1 MEINKKKTLTLLC
14 FIFFTFGVST
24 SSIDPII
31 PIIADEL
38 KVGFD
43 LIGIALFAGFVFSL
57 ISNFLAGRLGDRI
70 DTKKIIITGLILIMA
85 GLLFFGLYIT
95 FALFILYLII
105 IRSGYGAL
113 DASVYTYVSQFYHKD
128 VSSIF
133 VRLNLLWYGGSVLGP
148 LFIGAALFLNI
159 NPRLTF
165 IPISASFVILA
176 ILFYKI
182 APAKKHDGPASPE
195 KKKNENFLTI
205 IRNPVIITSGLVL
218 FFYAGSIFGLSA
230 WLTTYFTAFGIKVS
244 WGSMILSSYWV
255 FSIIGLYMTNWLL
268 KKTNEITIIFVG
280 FIIGVICIS
289 IVAISPSITVKLVFL
304 MLQALFLAGIFPLAK
319 SIPINENPHAS
330 GTIIGFVLL
339 IQGIGIMIF
348 QPVLGFFAE
357 NLGRD
362 FTVYVVL
369 AGLVLALIFTS
380 LLFFFL
386 NKKYG
391 TRLTLSR

>member
-1 MEINKKKTLTLLC
+1 MEINKKKALTVLY
-14 FIFFTFGVST
+14 FIFFTFGIAT

-38 KVGFD
+38 GVGFD
-43 LIGIALFAGFVFSL
+43 LIGMALFAGIIFML
-57 ISNFLAGRLGDRI
+57 LAGFLSGRLGDRI
-70 DTKKIIITGLILIMA
+70 DTKKILITGLILILA
-85 GLLFFGLYIT
+85 GLLFFGLHIT
-95 FALFILYLII
+95 FVLFILYLMI

-128 VSSIF
+128 MSPIF
-133 VRLNLLWYGGSVLGP
+133 VKLNLLWYAGSVMGP
-148 LFIGAALFLNI
+148 LFISASLFTKI

-165 IPISASFVILA
+165 IPISIFFIILA
-176 ILFYKI
+176 VLFYRV
-182 APAKKHDGPASPE
+182 APVKKHDAPASLV
-195 KKKNENFLTI
+195 KKKNESFFTI
-205 IRNPVIITSGLVL
+205 IKNPIIITSSLVL

-230 WLTTYFTAFGIKVS
+230 WLTTYFTAFGIEVS
-244 WGSMILSSYWV
+244 WGSIILSSYWI
-255 FSIIGLYMTNWLL
+255 FSILGLYMTKWLL
-268 KKTNEITIIFVG
+268 KKTNEITIILVG

-289 IVAISPSITVKLVFL
+289 IVTISRSLSVKLVFL

-319 SIPINENPHAS
+319 SIPVSENPGSA
-330 GTIIGFVLL
+330 GTIIGFILL
-339 IQGIGIMIF
+339 IQGIGMMIF

-357 NLGRD
+357 NIGRD
-362 FTVYVVL
+362 YTIYVIL

-391 TRLTLSR
+391 TRLAISR